1 MELVLV
7 LVPVFVCVLV
17 VVLVL
22 FVLFVLYVLVC
33 FVLLVLMALGA
44 TLQPWT
50 LPGPAAAQLAVWSLA
65 GHATC
70 AWLKIQGVAIVVRM
84 EEGEEE
90 GGDREEGRH

>member
-1 MELVLV
+1 MWSLVLV
-7 LVPVFVCVLV
+7 PVPVPVPVFVCVP
-17 VVLVL
+17 VL
-22 FVLFVLYVLVC
+22 FVLFVLL
-33 FVLLVLMALGA
+33 VLLVLMALGA